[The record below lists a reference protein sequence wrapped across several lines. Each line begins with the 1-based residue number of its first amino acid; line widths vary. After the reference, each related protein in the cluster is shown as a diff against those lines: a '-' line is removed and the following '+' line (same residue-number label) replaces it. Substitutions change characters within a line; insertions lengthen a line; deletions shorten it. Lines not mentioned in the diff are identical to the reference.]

1 MAVGIRVDHVAVVVP
16 DIDAA
21 LHFWRDGLGLPVERV
36 EDVPSQQA
44 NVAFLPAGESE
55 IELVK
60 PTADES
66 GTARF
71 LAKRGPGVHH
81 ICFRVADLA
90 ATLTHLKSLNIRLIN
105 EEPVLAAD
113 GKRLAF
119 VHPEN
124 ASGVLVELYE
134 LPADRTG

>member
-1 MAVGIRVDHVAVVVP
+1 MSAGVRVDHVAVVVP

-21 LHFWRDGLGLPVERV
+21 LRFWRDGLGLPVDRV
-36 EDVPSQQA
+36 EDIPSQQA
-44 NVAFLPAGESE
+44 SVAFLPAGESE
-55 IELVK
+55 IELVR
-60 PTADES
+60 PTATDS

-81 ICFRVADLA
+81 LCFRVDDLA
-90 ATLTHLKSLNIRLIN
+90 ATLAHLKSMGIRLIN
-105 EEPVLAAD
+105 EQPVPAAD

-119 VHPEN
+119 VHPEG

-134 LPADRTG
+134 VPADPPG

>member
-1 MAVGIRVDHVAVVVP
+1 MAAGIRVDHVAIVVP

-21 LHFWRDGLGLPVERV
+21 MRFWRDGLGLPVDRI

-44 NVAFLPAGESE
+44 SVAFLPAGETE
-55 IELVK
+55 VELVK
-60 PTADES
+60 PTSDDS

-81 ICFRVADLA
+81 VCFRVDDLTK
-90 ATLTHLKSLNIRLIN
+90 TLAHLKSMNIRLIN
-105 EEPVLAAD
+105 EEPVSAGD

-134 LPADRTG
+134 LNHEPTH